1 MVKLYSTRCPKCNI
15 LEKKLKDKNIDY
27 EEIND
32 LDLMISLG
40 FTQTPM
46 LEVENEIMDFKGANN
61 WINNK

>member
-1 MVKLYSTRCPKCNI
+1 MKESNVGFDKLCNI

>member
-1 MVKLYSTRCPKCNI
+1 MVKLYSTHCPKCNI
-15 LEKKLKDKNIDY
+15 LEKKLKDKNINY

-46 LEVENEIMDFKGANN
+46 LEVDNEIMDFKRANN